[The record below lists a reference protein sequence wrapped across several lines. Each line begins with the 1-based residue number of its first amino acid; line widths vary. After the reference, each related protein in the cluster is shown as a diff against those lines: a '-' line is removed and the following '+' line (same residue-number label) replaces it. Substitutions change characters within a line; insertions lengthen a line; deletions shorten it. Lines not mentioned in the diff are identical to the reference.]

1 MFKKVLVANRGE
13 IALRIMRACRE
24 LGIEC
29 VAVHSTA
36 DAEALHVKYAEESVC
51 VGGPASKDSYLKVS
65 NIIAAAEITN
75 ADAIHPGYGFL
86 AENADFAEM
95 CLAHNITWIG
105 PAPSVISSMG
115 DKAQARKTAKS
126 AGVPIV
132 PGSPGLL
139 KSVNEAIEFA
149 NDAGYPVIIK
159 ATAGGGGKGLRIAH
173 NEAELRNGYIT
184 AKSEAGSA
192 FGNDGVYIEK
202 YLVNPRH
209 IEVQLIADKHGKI
222 IHMGERDCSV
232 QRRLQKLVEESPSP
246 AVDDKLRAE
255 MGAAAVRLAAE
266 CGYDSAG
273 TVEFLLDED
282 GSFYFMEMNTRIQ
295 VEHTVSEIVTGIDL
309 MKWQIVVADGD
320 HLELEQDE
328 VKVRGHAIEC
338 RINAEDPSKDFMP
351 RPGKINYIHF
361 PGGPGVRVDSHIYS
375 GYVVPPYYDSL
386 LAKII
391 TYGKDRKEAILR
403 MKRVLEECVIEGQP
417 TSMPFH
423 LQVLVNKTFVD
434 GDATTKFL
442 EIEMDAL
449 MEGMEKSGSEEKA

>member
-36 DAEALHVKYAEESVC
+36 DAESLHVKYADESVC
-51 VGGPASKDSYLKVS
+51 VGKPPSVDSYLKVS

-86 AENADFAEM
+86 AENAQFAEM
-95 CLAHNITWIG
+95 CIEHGIAWIG
-105 PAPSVISSMG
+105 PSPEVISSMG
-115 DKAQARKTAKS
+115 DKSQARKTAKK

-132 PGSPGLL
+132 PGSPDLL
-139 KSVNEAIEFA
+139 KSVEEAIEFA
-149 NDAGYPVIIK
+149 DGAGYPVIIK
-159 ATAGGGGKGLRIAH
+159 ATAGGGGKGLRIA
-173 NEAELRNGYIT
+173 NDEEELRNGYTT
-184 AKSEAGSA
+184 AKNEAGSA

-209 IEVQLIADKHGKI
+209 IEVQLIADKHGKV

-232 QRRLQKLVEESPSP
+232 QRRLQKLIEESPSP
-246 AVDDKLRAE
+246 AVSDKLRSE
-255 MGAAAVRLAAE
+255 MGEAAVSLARE

-295 VEHTVSEIVTGIDL
+295 VEHTVSEVVTGIDL
-309 MKWQIVVADGD
+309 MKWQIVVADGE
-320 HLELEQDE
+320 HLELEQKT
-328 VKVRGHAIEC
+328 VKVKGHAIEC
-338 RINAEDPSKDFMP
+338 RINAEDPTKGFMP
-351 RPGKINYIHF
+351 RPGKIDYIHF
-361 PGGPGVRVDSHIYS
+361 PGGPGVRIDSHIYS
-375 GYVVPPYYDSL
+375 GYTIPPYYDSL

-391 TYGKDRKEAILR
+391 TYGKDRREAILR

-417 TSMPFH
+417 TSIPFH

-442 EIEMDAL
+442 ELELDTL
-449 MEGMEKSGSEEKA
+449 MEGMANSGSEEKA

>member
-1 MFKKVLVANRGE
+1 
-13 IALRIMRACRE
+13 
-24 LGIEC
+24 
-29 VAVHSTA
+29 
-36 DAEALHVKYAEESVC
+36 
-51 VGGPASKDSYLKVS
+51 
-65 NIIAAAEITN
+65 
-75 ADAIHPGYGFL
+75 
-86 AENADFAEM
+86 
-95 CLAHNITWIG
+95 
-105 PAPSVISSMG
+105 
-115 DKAQARKTAKS
+115 TAKK

-246 AVDDKLRAE
+246 AVDDKLRSD
-255 MGAAAVRLAAE
+255 MGEAAVRLAAE

-351 RPGKINYIHF
+351 RPGKISYIHF

-423 LQVLVNKTFVD
+423 LQVMVNKTFVD

-442 EIEMDAL
+442 EVEMDAL